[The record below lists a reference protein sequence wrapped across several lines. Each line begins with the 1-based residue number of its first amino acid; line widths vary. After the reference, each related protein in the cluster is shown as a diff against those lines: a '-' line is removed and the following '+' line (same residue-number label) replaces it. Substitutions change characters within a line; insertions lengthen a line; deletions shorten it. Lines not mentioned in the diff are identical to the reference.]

1 MSVPADAVA
10 KPPETPT
17 LTDASSDPISDDSA
31 ELPNAAEYEPGT
43 DNEPVAL
50 FADVPARVMDIDAA
64 SAPTLV
70 ATDPPS
76 APLVIPTEAD
86 APDTAALCTPTI
98 ALLMEGVA
106 APADVVV

>member
-17 LTDASSDPISDDSA
+17 LSDASSDPISDDSA

-50 FADVPARVMDIDAA
+50 FADVPARVIDIDAA

-70 ATDPPS
+70 VVDPPATS
-76 APLVIPTEAD
+76 LVIPTEAA
-86 APDTAALCTPTI
+86 APDIAVLCSPTI
-98 ALLMEGVA
+98 DLLIEGA
-106 APADVVV
+106 AVPADVVV